1 MRPAFILIAALMT
14 AVPAAAFAE
23 EAPEPGL
30 ISIDGTG
37 EVTAVPDMAIVNSG
51 VTTDGPTA
59 REALDANTAAMAA
72 LIEVLRAAGIEER
85 DIQTSG
91 FSVQPSYVYS
101 DKVDEAGYQLPPRI
115 EGYRVSNSVTVRVR
129 DLTSL
134 GTVLDRA
141 VTVGANSINGIS
153 FTVAETDALM
163 AEARRAAVADA
174 ISRAQLLTEAAGVG
188 LGRIRSINEQ
198 GGAQPYVMQSAR
210 FDMVAAEAAPVPVA
224 AGELTFSVTVSIQW
238 EIAQ

>member
-1 MRPAFILIAALMT
+1 M
-14 AVPAAAFAE
+14 
-23 EAPEPGL
+23 
-30 ISIDGTG
+30 
-37 EVTAVPDMAIVNSG
+37 
-51 VTTDGPTA
+51 TTDGPTA